1 VAVATEHRALVALAI
16 PTQVAVEVVVE
27 NLVETELV
35 VLVVVAL

>member
-1 VAVATEHRALVALAI
+1 VAVATEHRALVALAS
-16 PTQVAVEVVVE
+16 PTQVAVVEAAE